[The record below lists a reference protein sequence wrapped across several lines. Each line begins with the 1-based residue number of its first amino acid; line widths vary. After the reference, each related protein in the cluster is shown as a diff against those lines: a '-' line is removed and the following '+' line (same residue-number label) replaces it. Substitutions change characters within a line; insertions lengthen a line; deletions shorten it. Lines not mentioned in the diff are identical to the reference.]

1 MIYATFKHP
10 GAGYTHDRQLC
21 RDAGLKLD
29 KSYEM
34 ARIEVGSSSS
44 KVWLV
49 GFTGKA
55 FNSVHFE
62 YYELIDGQ
70 IHPVDV
76 YSRFYDRNN
85 YF

>member
-1 MIYATFKHP
+1 MIYAVFKHP
-10 GAGYTHDRQLC
+10 GAGYSSDRQLC
-21 RDAGLKLD
+21 RDAGLILD

-34 ARIEVGSSSS
+34 AHIEVGNSSS
-44 KVWLV
+44 KVRLV
-49 GFTGKA
+49 GFPDKN

-76 YSRFYDRNN
+76 YSRFYDRSN